1 MTTAV
6 NGPDRARSLRDEA
19 DELLAAHRADEAAVL
34 LRALTQEHPQ
44 DAWAWQRLA
53 AALLAGE
60 GGAPADAEAKT
71 AAERGVALDPSSAI
85 GYRMLT
91 EAALRLG
98 DRDAALTAMRAAV
111 RAAPD
116 SWVTH
121 LDLASALVEQPGGGA
136 EAWRMAKRAAGLAP
150 DRAEPYLMLGDL
162 AMRAGDLDKAA
173 AGYADALDRAPGNGL
188 VTRKLAELHHRL
200 EEPTTVFAAVVDHR
214 PAVRLG
220 NALAVQ
226 SVLAVAVAAMLSAL
240 RPDTSTGWYPIVAG
254 VAGGG
259 LLLVAVA
266 LLAGTRHARGRLPA
280 GGGYRIGFV
289 VSGALGAVAAVG
301 VLVAGL
307 LANSV
312 GLRAALC
319 VALAGYVAGHVTARW
334 AARADEPDKAV
345 RGRPAY
351 LGLAGGNLGAAV
363 GFTALALAGTALP
376 LGAYQAVGVLAV
388 LLLLLA
394 AAGQVGALGG
404 RRPRSGAVLAT
415 LSFLTTLYG
424 AGTVLAALFT
434 APVLTAP
441 LTAAAGC
448 LVLAAAS
455 VLAAA
460 ARR

>member
-1 MTTAV
+1 M
-6 NGPDRARSLRDEA
+6 NGPDSARSLRDEA

-34 LRALTQEHPQ
+34 LRALTIEHPT
-44 DAWAWQRLA
+44 DGWAWQRLA

-60 GGAPADAEAKT
+60 GGAEADAEAKV
-71 AAERGVALDPSSAI
+71 AAERGVALDPASAI

-98 DRDAALTAMRAAV
+98 DRDAALSAMRAAV

-121 LDLASALVEQPGGGA
+121 LDLASALVDQPGGGA

-200 EEPTTVFAAVVDHR
+200 EAPTTLLAPVPPEVPDHR

-226 SVLAVAVAAMLSAL
+226 SALAAAVAAMLAVL
-240 RPDTSTGWYPIVAG
+240 RPSGTTVWYPIVAG

-259 LLLVAVA
+259 LLLVAGA
-266 LLAGTRHARGRLPA
+266 LLAGTRQARGHLPP
-280 GGGYRIGFV
+280 GGGFRVGFG
-289 VSGALGAVAAVG
+289 VSGVLGALAALGTLG
-301 VLVAGL
+301 AGL
-307 LANSV
+307 AGSTL
-312 GLRAALC
+312 GLRIDLC

-334 AARADEPDKAV
+334 AARADEPATV
-345 RGRPAY
+345 PRRGAY
-351 LGLAGGNLGAAV
+351 LGLAGGNLLAGL
-363 GFTALALAGTALP
+363 GFGALAALSMVLRIGT
-376 LGAYQAVGVLAV
+376 YQVVGVLV
-388 LLLLLA
+388 VVVLLLA

-404 RRPRSGAVLAT
+404 RTPRTGAFLAT
-415 LSFLTTLYG
+415 LTGIATLYG
-424 AGTVLAALFT
+424 AATVLAALFT
-434 APVLTAP
+434 APTVVP
-441 LTAAAGC
+441 PVTAALCALALAVC
-448 LVLAAAS
+448 SALAAA
-455 VLAAA
+455 V
-460 ARR
+460 RR